1 MCTPILT
8 AALVTTAKIGKQP
21 KCLTTNEWIKKMCS
35 INIMEYYS
43 ALKKEWNLDIC
54 SNMGG
59 PRGYYVKWNKLNR
72 ERQIL
77 YDFTYMWN
85 LKQMK

>member
-8 AALVTTAKIGKQP
+8 AALVTAAKIGKQP

-43 ALKKEWNLDIC
+43 ALKKEWNLTIWKNTD
-54 SNMGG
+54 G
-59 PRGYYVKWNKLNR
+59 PRGYNAKWNKSEKDKHCMISLTCG
-72 ERQIL
+72 L
-77 YDFTYMWN
+77 
-85 LKQMK
+85 

>member
-8 AALVTTAKIGKQP
+8 AALVTIAKIGKQP

-43 ALKKEWNLDIC
+43 ALKKKNEIL
-54 SNMGG
+54 
-59 PRGYYVKWNKLNR
+59 PF
-72 ERQIL
+72 ERTLMDLEGITLSEISQKKIN
-77 YDFTYMWN
+77 TV
-85 LKQMK
+85 

>member
-1 MCTPILT
+1 MVHTHTHTHIHNGIL
-8 AALVTTAKIGKQP
+8 LS
-21 KCLTTNEWIKKMCS
+21 LEKK
-35 INIMEYYS
+35 
-43 ALKKEWNLDIC
+43 WNLDIC
-54 SNMGG
+54 SNMDA
-59 PRGYYVKWNKLNR
+59 PRGYYVKWNKSNR

>member
-43 ALKKEWNLDIC
+43 ALKKE
-54 SNMGG
+54 
-59 PRGYYVKWNKLNR
+59 
-72 ERQIL
+72 
-77 YDFTYMWN
+77 
-85 LKQMK
+85 

>member
-8 AALVTTAKIGKQP
+8 AALVTIAKIGKQP

-43 ALKKEWNLDIC
+43 ALKKRMK
-54 SNMGG
+54 S
-59 PRGYYVKWNKLNR
+59 YH
-72 ERQIL
+72 
-77 YDFTYMWN
+77 
-85 LKQMK
+85 LKEH

>member
-1 MCTPILT
+1 M
-8 AALVTTAKIGKQP
+8 AKCP
-21 KCLTTNEWIKKMCS
+21 STDEWIKMWYTHTHTHT
-35 INIMEYYS
+35 MEYYS

-54 SNMGG
+54 SNMDG